1 MILSR
6 KILSET
12 LWLVCKNFEEA
23 LWNEYLLLNGH
34 ILFFAFIFLNVL
46 PTLEILHFVLKVGR
60 DYEDRKLEENVVCWH
75 HHVCLIS
82 QSHHNLYVYALRH
95 VRVFTSYCKNSFFLY
110 LIVECTQKNE
120 KLTNVALK
128 KKTFQSSTYGGRR
141 RKYYSSAQAVDGLSK
156 TFSMTN
162 KVPRVEPYWY
172 VDLGGI
178 YTIRHIVIFNR
189 PKISGG
195 YFSQFILVSVLT
207 AISISEMKSALNT
220 FWAFFGQNYLC
231 VAGMV

>member
-1 MILSR
+1 
-6 KILSET
+6 
-12 LWLVCKNFEEA
+12 
-23 LWNEYLLLNGH
+23 
-34 ILFFAFIFLNVL
+34 
-46 PTLEILHFVLKVGR
+46 
-60 DYEDRKLEENVVCWH
+60 
-75 HHVCLIS
+75 
-82 QSHHNLYVYALRH
+82 
-95 VRVFTSYCKNSFFLY
+95 
-110 LIVECTQKNE
+110 
-120 KLTNVALK
+120 
-128 KKTFQSSTYGGRR
+128 
-141 RKYYSSAQAVDGLSK
+141 
-156 TFSMTN
+156 MTN
-162 KVPRVEPYWY
+162 KVPRVDPYWY